1 MNRGSYRGYSSVD
14 KEALIVECM
23 NRPLREVARECKI
36 LAGMEEKMG
45 RWWGALPKAKKRAKG
60 AGAKPTIPCA
70 KEEELVDWIKDG
82 RTQGLAITTH
92 LVRTRAREIWPVE
105 EFKATHGWYQ
115 RFQKRWNLTTR
126 SPTKQRKSKTT
137 TIEELNKS
145 IESFWHTIIDLRTR
159 YTIEPKRIVDLRGVS
174 RPVVFTTGSEK
185 KRCTVVLACR
195 ADGQLLPPM
204 VIFKGKKQ
212 NHKSIRTIVRSRG
225 TVVMVQPKA
234 WMD

>member
-1 MNRGSYRGYSSVD
+1 
-14 KEALIVECM
+14 
-23 NRPLREVARECKI
+23 
-36 LAGMEEKMG
+36 
-45 RWWGALPKAKKRAKG
+45 
-60 AGAKPTIPCA
+60 
-70 KEEELVDWIKDG
+70 VDWIKDG

-137 TIEELNKS
+137 TIEERNKS

-159 YTIEPKRIVDLRGVS
+159 YTIEPERIYNMDETPVNFDNVPKRIVDKRGVS